1 MKLKLSAGLLTSLFV
16 LTMVSMANATPI
28 QFDADLGGNYTESG
42 FTSFAFDTLYSDGL
56 GYGWDAATTAGR
68 DRGAIASNPQSDLLR
83 DLHFGSEDRTFM
95 LDVENGVHEITL
107 YFHDNRWF
115 HDTIRVFA
123 QGSSTASVD
132 IATLNVATT
141 VIETFSVAVSNNL
154 LALTFSDY
162 GGSNEHWIVNAIK
175 VVGPAPV
182 PEPSTILLLGGGLIG
197 LGWYSR
203 KRKSS

>member
-1 MKLKLSAGLLTSLFV
+1 MKSRLSAGLLTV
-16 LTMVSMANATPI
+16 LLVLAMVSMASATLI
-28 QFDADLGGNYTESG
+28 QQFDADLDGNHTESG

-68 DRGAIASNPQSDLLR
+68 DRGAPESNLLR
-83 DLHFGSEDRTFM
+83 DLHFDSVDRTFM

-107 YFHDNRWF
+107 YFHDNTYF

-132 IATLNVATT
+132 IETLEAATT
-141 VIETFSVAVSNNL
+141 VKKTFSVTVSDEL

-162 GGSNEHWIVNAIK
+162 GGLNQHWIINAIE
-175 VVGPAPV
+175 VVSPAPV
-182 PEPSTILLLGGGLIG
+182 PEPTTILLLGGGLIG
-197 LGWYSR
+197 LGWYGR
-203 KRKSS
+203 KRKNS